1 MAHRSRVVIA
11 TVLSLGLLSATACTS
26 APAPG
31 STAGDDT
38 TGSGTATGVEA
49 KISLAMPGPNSYF
62 SPWELA
68 VADAAE
74 KWGFEGTYDVPAS
87 DAFNL
92 SQQNAL
98 VDALVA
104 QGYNGFG
111 MFPGD
116 ANGTNAQQ
124 QKLADRGIPS
134 INING
139 CTYDPSPALFC
150 ISTDVYKAAKYQAEQ
165 LIEAIGGEGRIAVLT
180 SQLTDPNTQLR
191 IEAVEEAV
199 AATDGAVVLEQVVAD
214 IDTPQAA
221 PPAINA
227 LLASK
232 GDVLDGVMSTSWYP
246 SVAMAIALTDSPEYR
261 EIVFIGAE
269 NSEQVMDALEKGYI
283 HGTLF
288 QNTYGQ
294 AYVAAYVLKR
304 VIEDGCTVNPD
315 APFDKTP
322 QTSKLLTADV
332 LVVTQENMADFI
344 GKPESLPEDTERL
357 LDLVDREVLVC
368 S

>member
-1 MAHRSRVVIA
+1 M
-11 TVLSLGLLSATACTS
+11 GLRRHLQR
-26 APAPG
+26 PG
-31 STAGDDT
+31 
-38 TGSGTATGVEA
+38 VRR
-49 KISLAMPGPNSYF
+49 
-62 SPWELA
+62 
-68 VADAAE
+68 
-74 KWGFEGTYDVPAS
+74 
-87 DAFNL
+87 FNL
-92 SQQNAL
+92 TQQNAL
-98 VDALVA
+98 VDSLVA

-150 ISTDVYKAAKYQAEQ
+150 VSTNVYEAAKYQAEQ
-165 LIEAIGGEGRIAVLT
+165 LIDAIGGEGRIAVLT

-199 AATDGAVVLEQVVAD
+199 DATDGAVVLDQVVAD

-232 GDVLDGVMSTSWYP
+232 GDQLAGVMATSWYP

-261 EIVFIGAE
+261 DIVFIGAE
-269 NSEQVMDALEKGYI
+269 NSEQVMSALENGYI

-294 AYVAAYVLKR
+294 AFVASYVLKR
-304 VIEDGCTVNPD
+304 VIEDGCTVNPN
-315 APFDKTP
+315 APFDTTP

-332 LVVTQENMADFI
+332 LVVTQDNMADFA
-344 GKPESLPEDTERL
+344 GKPESLPDDTERL
-357 LDLVDREVLVC
+357 LELVDQDVLVC